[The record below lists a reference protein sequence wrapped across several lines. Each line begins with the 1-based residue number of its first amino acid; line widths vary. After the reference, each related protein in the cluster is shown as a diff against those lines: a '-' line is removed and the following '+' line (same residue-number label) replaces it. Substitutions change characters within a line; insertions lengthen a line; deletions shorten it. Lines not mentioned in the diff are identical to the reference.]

1 MNDHQTTLG
10 RIADSLEIL
19 ADNVKQK
26 QKLDATWAALVQK
39 RNRLMAEYYQRD
51 YEKNRAERDAL
62 EAKIVEA

>member
-1 MNDHQTTLG
+1 MNEYQTTLG

-26 QKLDATWAALVQK
+26 QELDATWAAILQK
-39 RNRLMAEYYQRD
+39 RNRLMAEYYQSD
-51 YEKNRAERDAL
+51 WEKYKAERDAL